1 MPDDGGAPAPSSARV
16 PAWDLPARALATA
29 ALVVGLTGAA
39 GGLGARM
46 TGVLTPF
53 PVAMSVLAAFVL
65 AQSGPRAANE
75 LLRGFL
81 RGAAGFAAFSLLV
94 SVLVIPAGPGLA
106 FTLALLAA
114 VAVQLLARSIAH
126 ALPERARAVA

>member
-1 MPDDGGAPAPSSARV
+1 
-16 PAWDLPARALATA
+16 
-29 ALVVGLTGAA
+29 VVSLTGAA

-65 AQSGPRAANE
+65 AQRGRRAANE

-81 RGAAGFAAFSLLV
+81 RGAAGFAVFALLV
-94 SVLVIPAGPGLA
+94 AVLVIPAGPALA
-106 FTLALLAA
+106 FALALLAA
-114 VAVQLLARSIAH
+114 VAVQLLARSIAQ
-126 ALPERARAVA
+126 AWPQRARAVA